1 MRRRR
6 QHRALGRASRANVPT
21 SVARASV
28 PTVTLDEID
37 EYATSLAGCKRKG
50 HPGRVAWYVDDR
62 LVVRQD
68 EPGTVLVRVGF
79 EDRERLLDDHP
90 DTFGLPPRWEKHM
103 KVQADL
109 DGDADAI
116 RTAIRLAWAMQKR

>member
-1 MRRRR
+1 MP
-6 QHRALGRASRANVPT
+6 ATAVLAAA
-21 SVARASV
+21 ARGGDSAAYGGV
-28 PTVTLDEID
+28 VDLEQID
-37 EYATSLAGCKRKG
+37 AYATSLAGCKRKG

-79 EDRERLLDDHP
+79 EDRERLLTEHP
-90 DTFGLPPRWEKHM
+90 DTFGVPPRWEAHR

-116 RTAIRLAWAMQKR
+116 RRAIRMAWDMQRRDRG